1 MTLKQPHQEGLL
13 ETTQIINV
21 EEFSAAIRDG
31 ILPKGIIYDCLTN
44 MSVPFLDVEYFGSLI
59 TNRAEIPY
67 KNGLLVFDHSYY
79 LNTEDFELEYEVH
92 DYQLGQ
98 QIFVELLNQYNIPQR
113 TTENKISRFYQL
125 KQNQ

>member
-1 MTLKQPHQEGLL
+1 
-13 ETTQIINV
+13 
-21 EEFSAAIRDG
+21 
-31 ILPKGIIYDCLTN
+31 